1 MGRLGAK
8 DPPRRRWAGPRCSRM
23 TVALCA
29 LTLAACT
36 NGAPALPQPT
46 GLASAQALRFPIQHD
61 VSTLDPAMI
70 DSETEAE
77 VAHNLFDGLLKYDSN
92 LNISPDIAAT
102 MPSISPDGAT
112 YTFKLR
118 TDVTFSNG
126 DKVTSKDVL
135 YSWNRAAAM
144 QGPYAV
150 NLSAILGY
158 DKVSASQATGP
169 ALETLLEKNDPSVTM
184 SGLTAP
190 DDATVV
196 VKLTGAAGWFDSA
209 IAQPA
214 VAGMIVDENVV
225 KTNFEG
231 WWSKPET
238 LIGTGAYRMSAHTA
252 DQSMDFAAI
261 TNWWGRPKPTLTSI
275 HVEVVSD
282 PAVALT
288 RYSRGDFD
296 LYGYAAFGPAASDV
310 ARILANPS
318 QKAQVVLE
326 VKNKTYFASFNMVA
340 DARRPAGGPFTL
352 DQGKP
357 AHDLR
362 LAFTLSVDLNK
373 LAKDLCADVVCIPA
387 TGGVIPKGL
396 AGYLGDGN
404 DPLAAFDPA
413 KARSLLRSADPDGS
427 KTKNLVY
434 TYDPENPFNE
444 PTAKLLQAEWQANLG
459 VTVALQAIPHTRFIT
474 ERLKGTYVLS
484 RDGWAADYDHPQD
497 WFDNLWGQTAG
508 CPDMSCSSGYQTH
521 AYDELL
527 ARADAEPLSMAITDY
542 KTLSR
547 QLIDD
552 VAYIP
557 LFYTVDPFLFKPYL
571 LGAGS
576 NNMFDY
582 YWNQIQITAH

>member
-1 MGRLGAK
+1 MLRSTA
-8 DPPRRRWAGPRCSRM
+8 AA
-23 TVALCA
+23 ALCA
-29 LTLAACT
+29 LSLAVCT
-36 NGAPALPQPT
+36 SGPSALPQPT
-46 GLASAQALRFPIQHD
+46 GLATDQALRFPIQHD

-77 VAHNLFDGLLKYDSN
+77 IAHNLFDGLLKYDSN
-92 LNISPDIAAT
+92 LNISPDIAAA
-102 MPSISPDGAT
+102 MPAVSPDGTT

-118 TDVTFSNG
+118 TDVVFSNG

-144 QGPYAV
+144 QGPYSV

-158 DKVSASQATGP
+158 EKVSANQTTGA

-190 DDATVV
+190 DDVTVV

-214 VAGMIVDENVV
+214 VAGMIVDQNVV
-225 KTNFEG
+225 KTSFEG

-238 LIGTGAYRMSAHTA
+238 LIGTGAYRMSAHAA
-252 DQSMDFAAI
+252 DQSMDFAAVV
-261 TNWWGRPKPTLTSI
+261 NWWGRPKPTLTNI
-275 HVEVVSD
+275 HVDVVAD
-282 PAVALT
+282 PATTLT
-288 RYSRGDFD
+288 RYDRGDFD
-296 LYGYAAFGPAASDV
+296 LYGYAAYGPAAFDV
-310 ARILANPS
+310 ARILATPS

-326 VKNKTYFASFNMVA
+326 VKNKTYFVTFNMVA
-340 DARRPAGGPFTL
+340 DARRPGDGPFTL
-352 DQGKP
+352 DQGK
-357 AHDLR
+357 AARDLR
-362 LAFTLSVDLNK
+362 LAFALSVDLNK

-404 DPLAAFDPA
+404 DPLAVFDPA
-413 KARSLLRSADPDGS
+413 KARTLLSSADPVGA

-444 PTAKLLQAEWQANLG
+444 PTAKFLQAEWQANLG
-459 VTVALQAIPHTRFIT
+459 VSVGLQSLPHTRFIT

-497 WFDNLWGQTAG
+497 WFDNLWGQAAG
-508 CPDMSCSSGYQTH
+508 CPDMSCSSGYDTH
-521 AYDELL
+521 AYDQLV
-527 ARADAEPLSMAITDY
+527 ARADAEPLAMAIPDY

-557 LFYTVDPFLFKPYL
+557 LFYTVDPFLFKPYV